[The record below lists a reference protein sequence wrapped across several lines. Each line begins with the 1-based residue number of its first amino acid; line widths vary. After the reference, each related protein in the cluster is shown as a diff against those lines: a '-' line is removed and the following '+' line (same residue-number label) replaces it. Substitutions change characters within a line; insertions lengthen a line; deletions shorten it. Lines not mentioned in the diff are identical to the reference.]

1 MLRSMKALRGYRVRA
16 TDAMA
21 GSVRDFLF
29 DDDAW
34 TVRYMVIDTGSRWF
48 TGPQV
53 LVAMRFL
60 GPPEWD
66 AGVVPVRLSRSEL
79 TGAGP
84 PRTRKPPD
92 RERELE
98 PHGARARHSR
108 KAAAPED
115 RDQKG
120 KPSPPAA
127 PPRGDDP
134 PSSGPPTEEPGELS
148 LRSSREVIGYRIDAV
163 DGYAG
168 RVQDF
173 VVDDESWLIR
183 YMVVDTGRWLPGRK
197 VLVVPLW
204 VESMTWAG
212 RTARVGL
219 HRKVIA
225 ASREYLPS
233 APVNKEYEVRLYDYY
248 GRPKRWR

>member
-29 DDDAW
+29 DDGAW
-34 TVRYMVIDTGSRWF
+34 IVRYMVVDTGSRWL
-48 TGPQV
+48 TGPQA
-53 LVAMRFL
+53 LVAARFL
-60 GPPEWD
+60 GAPEWD
-66 AGVVPVRLSRSEL
+66 AGVVPVRMTRAEL

-84 PRTRKPPD
+84 SLMKKPADRK
-92 RERELE
+92 RELE
-98 PHGARARHSR
+98 PHGAHARRSR
-108 KAAAPED
+108 KATGPKGGPAKRSTRAP
-115 RDQKG
+115 
-120 KPSPPAA
+120 ST
-127 PPRGDDP
+127 PRGDDSVP
-134 PSSGPPTEEPGELS
+134 PGQPEEDPCELG
-148 LRSSREVIGYRIDAV
+148 LRSGREVIGYRIDAV

-168 RVQDF
+168 RVRDF
-173 VVDDESWLIR
+173 VFDDETWLIR

-204 VESMTWAG
+204 IESMTWAG

-225 ASREYLPS
+225 ASREFLPS
-233 APVNKEYEVRLYDYY
+233 APVNREYEVRLYDYY